1 MANAENKPFGLSEE
15 QRKNLRVLT
24 ARATVRPLVETD
36 DIKAAMDGILPR
48 ITEGEPTKLL
58 VTAWM
63 VHEGVNNNRLMFR
76 AEDLPGAAAKIK
88 APNFLPMDWNHA
100 AVFGSWD
107 PQKEPPALGVWY
119 EAEAK
124 MDPAALDGKG
134 ALGIEA
140 KGIVWA
146 WAFPEKATE
155 MLAMQ
160 AVQGYIEF
168 SMACVPESFVSRLD
182 EAGKWYD
189 EAVNPVFFT
198 LSALSVTPGDPD
210 AKGSVTN
217 LEELAKDPVNSLTAA
232 AVTPKVLELTQE
244 QKYQLAAA
252 LKLALSQPKEA
263 TMDEKALEAFNTAV
277 KAAQDAAAAEKG
289 LREAAEALTVEA
301 VNAKTAAEE
310 ATQAE
315 KLKADALAI
324 ELAKAVETSAAL
336 STELETVKAS
346 LATFEAA
353 EAERVQAARWTARM
367 AELPESYR
375 TALSALSAEEQSQF
389 EARWTSAEDSV
400 WAAFTQDLKVAF
412 STTRVSYLSRSTA
425 AIPAVVPNELR
436 SQAAALLK

>member
-1 MANAENKPFGLSEE
+1 MAIEEKKPFGLSEE
-15 QRKNLRVLT
+15 QRKNLRVVT

-36 DIKAAMDGILPR
+36 DIKMAMDGILPR
-48 ITEGEPTKLL
+48 ITDGEPTKLL

-63 VHEGVNNNRLMFR
+63 VHEGINNNRLMFR
-76 AEDLPGAAAKIK
+76 AEDLPIAAAKIK

-124 MDPAALDGKG
+124 MDPAALEGKG
-134 ALGIEA
+134 ALGIEV

-168 SMACVPESFVSRLD
+168 SMACVPESFLPRID
-182 EAGKWYD
+182 GAGKWFD

-210 AKGSVTN
+210 AKGTVTN
-217 LEELAKDPVNSLTAA
+217 VDDLSTSSSAA
-232 AVTPKVLELTQE
+232 TVAPKVLELTQA

-252 LKLALSQPKEA
+252 LKLALSQPQEA

-289 LREAAEALTVEA
+289 LREAAEAKAVEA
-301 VNAKTAAEE
+301 LTAKTAADE

-315 KLKADALAI
+315 KLKADALTI
-324 ELAKAVETSAAL
+324 ELAKAVEAAAAVAA
-336 STELETVKAS
+336 ELETVKAK
-346 LATFEAA
+346 LVTFEAA
-353 EAERVQAARWTARM
+353 EAARVQTARWTARM

-375 TALSALSAEEQSQF
+375 TALSALTAEEQTQF
-389 EARWTSAEDSV
+389 EARWVAAEDAV